1 MFYVPT
7 LLLFENIRLLPR
19 ISSVL
24 EISFSLDSFI
34 MADEEFHDFYKYTPS
49 KAAAI
54 TFIVL
59 FLISS
64 VIHLFQIIRGR
75 VLFFIP
81 LFIGGI
87 FEIVGF
93 GGRIISSTEAPLF
106 TDTPYI
112 IQNLFLL
119 LAPALFA
126 ASIYMQLGR
135 LIILLGAE
143 HHSIVRRSWMTKI
156 FVTGDILS
164 FVVQGLGG
172 GIMASGKPSNLSLGE
187 KIVVVGLIIQIL
199 FFGFFIVVSVIIH
212 LRMRTHP
219 TTASLSLHFSWRKY
233 LYSLYVVSTL
243 VMIRSI
249 FRVAEFAQGTNG
261 TLLKQEYYLYIFDAT
276 LMFILMVTLN
286 VIHPGVISTLV
297 RGKIALKGSENLKM
311 QSEGRRSNEQRG
323 CEPMNLCQSFAE
335 SIYARHA
342 IATRGLA

>member
-1 MFYVPT
+1 
-7 LLLFENIRLLPR
+7 
-19 ISSVL
+19 
-24 EISFSLDSFI
+24 
-34 MADEEFHDFYKYTPS
+34 MANEEFHDFYKYTPS

-64 VIHLFQIIRGR
+64 AIHLFQIIRGR
-75 VLFFIP
+75 VWFFIP

-93 GGRIISSTEAPLF
+93 EGRIISSTEAPLF

-135 LIILLGAE
+135 LIIVLEAE
-143 HHSIVRRSWMTKI
+143 QHSIVRRSWMTKI

-164 FVVQGLGG
+164 FVVQGLGKYPYCG
-172 GIMASGKPSNLSLGE
+172 GIMASGTPSNLSLGE

-199 FFGFFIVVSVIIH
+199 FFGFFIIVSVILH
-212 LRMRTHP
+212 LRMNTHP
-219 TTASLSLHFSWRKY
+219 TTASLSLHFSWNKY
-233 LYSLYVVSTL
+233 LYGIYAVSAL
-243 VMIRSI
+243 VMVRSI

-261 TLLKQEYYLYIFDAT
+261 TLLRHEYYLYIFDAA
-276 LMFILMVTLN
+276 LMFILMVILN
-286 VIHPGVISTLV
+286 IIHPGVISTMI
-297 RGKIALKGSENLKM
+297 RGKLALREADNLEM
-311 QSEGRRSNEQRG
+311 QPERKESNEARG
-323 CEPMNLCQSFAE
+323 FEPTNLRPSFTE